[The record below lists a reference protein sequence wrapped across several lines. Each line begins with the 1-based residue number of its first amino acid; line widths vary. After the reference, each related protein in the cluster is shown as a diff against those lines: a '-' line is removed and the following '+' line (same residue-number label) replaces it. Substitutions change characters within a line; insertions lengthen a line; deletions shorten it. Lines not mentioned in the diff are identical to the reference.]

1 MSDTSRRVRSSL
13 AALEA
18 QNRAACDTR
27 RDALEAEVASV
38 GEKITEEFRQSFRAF
53 FYSCLVAAVGAV
65 EQHSRTTREGM
76 TPDPEKFLPPK
87 F

>member
-1 MSDTSRRVRSSL
+1 MSDTSQRITSSL
-13 AALEA
+13 AAIEA
-18 QNRAACDTR
+18 QNREACETR
-27 RDALEAEVASV
+27 RQTLETEVARV
-38 GEKITEEFRQSFRAF
+38 GEKITEEFRQSFRSF

-65 EQHSRTTREGM
+65 EQHSKTTKEGM